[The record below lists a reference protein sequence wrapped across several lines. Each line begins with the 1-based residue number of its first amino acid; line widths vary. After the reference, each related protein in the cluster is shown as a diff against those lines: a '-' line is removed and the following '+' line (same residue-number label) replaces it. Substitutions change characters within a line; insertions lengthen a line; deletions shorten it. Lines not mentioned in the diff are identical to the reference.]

1 MADAAPAPVT
11 GGRAKLTFRV
21 ALYLFVFLA
30 GTLVLGVGLALGF
43 GPGLFGQVGVAGE
56 GVVGPAGV
64 LIAAVTAGAAGA
76 TTWLF
81 LHWEQRP
88 WSTVGLD
95 RRDGWMAELA
105 AGIGLGAALMAGIAA
120 LEIGTGWYRFDGTVA
135 AMAAVRDLGFG
146 LVVYAAVAVGEEL
159 VTRGYV
165 LQRLAEGW
173 GRSRATVVS
182 SLIFG
187 LLHIGNPGSGPI
199 PVLGIFMAGLMLAQA
214 YWLTGRLWLPTG
226 LHWAWN
232 YFQGPVFGFPVSGT
246 GASGLLQLVPVGP
259 EPLTGGAFGPEASL
273 IGAGACL
280 VGFIIL
286 ARFRVAAPV

>member
-11 GGRAKLTFRV
+11 GARAKLTFRV

-30 GTLVLGVGLALGF
+30 GTLVLSIGVALAF
-43 GPGLFGQVGVAGE
+43 GPGLFGQAGLA
-56 GVVGPAGV
+56 GASVVGPAGV
-64 LIAAVTAGAAGA
+64 LIAAVTSGAAGA

-81 LHWEQRP
+81 LHWERRP

-95 RRDGWMAELA
+95 RRAGWMAELA
-105 AGIGLGAALMAGIAA
+105 AGIGLGAALMAAITA
-120 LEIGTGWYRFDGTVA
+120 LEIGTGWYRFDGTVPA
-135 AMAAVRDLGFG
+135 VAAVRDLGFG
-146 LVVYAAVAVGEEL
+146 LVVYAAVAFGEEL

-173 GRSRATVVS
+173 GRGWATVLS

-199 PVLGIFMAGLMLAQA
+199 PILGIFMAGLMLAQA
-214 YWLTGRLWLPTG
+214 YWSSGRLWLPIG

-246 GASGLLQLVPVGP
+246 GASGLLRLVPVGP
-259 EPLTGGAFGPEASL
+259 EPLTGGSFGPEASL

-280 VGFIIL
+280 VGFIVL
-286 ARFRVAAPV
+286 VRSRVAARV